1 MVRSGWTEWLHHVR
15 SIEVRE
21 LFSDFN
27 IYRNLRVL
35 EVGCGDGFQS
45 AILAKWYKTVISTD
59 VTRQRKP
66 YLLVKNF
73 LICSAEHLPFLS
85 DCFDIVFASQTL
97 EHVKNRKL
105 ALLEICR
112 VLKEKGYFLTTV
124 PSIHWRIITWVMSYP
139 AKLIRLYQRYI
150 RPKPCKGDRMN
161 NLGKETPV
169 QDESILRK
177 MGRFL
182 RPDVHGEYESVF
194 EEISAYKRSSWIELI
209 ENSTNLK
216 ITSSIKFLAY
226 SGHGVFQFKFSAF
239 RELLGKLGITGAYG
253 FIAIKE

>member
-1 MVRSGWTEWLHHVR
+1 MVTNNWTKWLHQLR
-15 SIEVRE
+15 SIEVRK

-27 IYRNLRVL
+27 IYRNFKVL

-45 AILAKWYKTVISTD
+45 AILTKWYKTVISTD

-73 LICSAEHLPFLS
+73 LICSAEYLPFLS
-85 DCFDIVFASQTL
+85 SSFDIVFASQML

-105 ALLEICR
+105 ALSEICR
-112 VLKEKGYFLTTV
+112 VLRKKGYFLTTV

-139 AKLIRLYQRYI
+139 AKLLCFCQRYI
-150 RPKPCKGDRMN
+150 RLKRCN
-161 NLGKETPV
+161 NNKMDNCEKETSV
-169 QDESILRK
+169 QDRSILRK
-177 MGRFL
+177 IKRFL
-182 RPDVHGEYESVF
+182 HPDVHGEYDSVL
-194 EEISAYKRSSWIELI
+194 EEIRAYKRSSWIKLI
-209 ENSTNLK
+209 ENCTNLK

-226 SGHGVFQFKFSAF
+226 SGHGVFQFKFLTF

-253 FIAIKE
+253 FVAVKE